1 MGFDMKNRASDYMLC
16 KQRFFEDIMG
26 NLNLEKDYEEIFK
39 ENAKKLDEL
48 QENIELP
55 EEKYWN
61 SRFGARFDDNFGQN
75 FVQRQNCRQR
85 LS

>member
-1 MGFDMKNRASDYMLC
+1 MESFDPIRFEMGFLMDTMFQSDYMLC

-55 EEKYWN
+55 EEKY
-61 SRFGARFDDNFGQN
+61 
-75 FVQRQNCRQR
+75 
-85 LS
+85 